1 MVIRNIFQIF
11 VFCLL
16 LICSGNVSLEKS
28 KCKKP
33 FDWLPDQGWEDLV
46 KLAELFPELF
56 SSLPDDV
63 ARNASEWKCVSHS
76 SGKNRINATVSFQS
90 LTLVF
95 FLSHQWYDLDG
106 PEQVPFPMKY
116 AETLTPFQKLLLL
129 RCFRV
134 DRVYRAVTD
143 YITVTM
149 NEK

>member
-1 MVIRNIFQIF
+1 M
-11 VFCLL
+11 CLL
-16 LICSGNVSLEKS
+16 LICSGNLSLEKS
-28 KCKKP
+28 KRKKP

-63 ARNASEWKCVSHS
+63 ERNASEWKSVSHS
-76 SGKNRINATVSFQS
+76 GGKNHISTTVLSEFNPRS
-90 LTLVF
+90 
-95 FLSHQWYDLDG
+95 LSHQWYDLDG

-116 AETLTPFQKLLLL
+116 ADTLTPFQKLLLL

-143 YITVTM
+143 YITIAM